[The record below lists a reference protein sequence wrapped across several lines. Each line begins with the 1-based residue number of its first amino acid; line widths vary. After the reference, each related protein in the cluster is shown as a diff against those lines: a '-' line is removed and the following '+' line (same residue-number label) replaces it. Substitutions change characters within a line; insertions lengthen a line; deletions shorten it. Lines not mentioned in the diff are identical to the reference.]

1 MEKAIGEFLSSL
13 QLGEICTHKNLSVLP
28 VFPGRNGGPVYRTLK
43 EALQHGTLTISEVTD
58 GGSVPELKAI
68 NKGDMPV
75 LLLDGEELAG
85 AKQNRVLN
93 TTILIDIN
101 SETTIPVS
109 CTEHGRWSYTSSH
122 FGDSD
127 VVMASNV
134 RREKV
139 RSVHE
144 NLKNMSVPMSD
155 QGAVWDNI
163 QGMADEAKVH
173 SRTGA
178 MKDVFESKE
187 DELDDYVQAMKCV
200 PGQKGVVVL
209 INGLVVGLDCLSLE
223 SAYSVLHPK
232 LVKSYAMEALLEA
245 KKKPRPV
252 SLDTAKLFLE
262 RTTQCGEKKYKS
274 VGLGWDYRFEAERMV
289 GSALEHGGHVIHAAF
304 FPMNPSEK
312 IDPMAGYRR
321 RRAYRTQNDRGTL

>member
-13 QLGEICTHKNLSVLP
+13 QLGEVCAHKNFTVIP
-28 VFPGRNGGPVYRTLK
+28 VFPGRNGGPVYQTLR
-43 EALQHGTLTISEVTD
+43 EALQQGTLTISEVTE
-58 GGSVPELKAI
+58 GGSVPELKVI

-93 TTILIDIN
+93 TTILLDVN

-109 CTEHGRWSYTSSH
+109 CTEHGRWSYTSSY
-122 FGDSD
+122 FGDSK
-127 VVMASNV
+127 VIMASNV

-144 NLKNMSVPMSD
+144 NLRTNVTFESD
-155 QGAVWDNI
+155 QGDVWRNI

-187 DELDDYVQAMKCV
+187 NELDDYVQAMKCV
-200 PGQKGVVVL
+200 PGQKGIVVL
-209 INGLVVGLDCLSLE
+209 ISGLVVGLDCLSLE
-223 SAYSVLHPK
+223 SAYAALHAK
-232 LVKSYAMEALLEA
+232 LVKSYAMEAILDK
-245 KKKPRPV
+245 KKKPRAAII
-252 SLDTAKLFLE
+252 DAARLFLE
-262 RTTQCGEKKYKS
+262 QTARCDEKKYKS

-289 GSALEHGGHVIHAAF
+289 GSALEHDGHVIHTAF
-304 FPMNPSEK
+304 FPVKQSEK